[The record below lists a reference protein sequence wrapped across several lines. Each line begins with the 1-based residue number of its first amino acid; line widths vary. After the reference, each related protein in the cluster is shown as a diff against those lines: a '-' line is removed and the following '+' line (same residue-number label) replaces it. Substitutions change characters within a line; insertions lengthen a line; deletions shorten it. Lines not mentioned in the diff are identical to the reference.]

1 MIAQTMAIEYPQRL
15 KSLTSLSSS
24 PGTYDA
30 TLPPPMPEAAAIL
43 MTPVPQDRDGFISS
57 SVRAWQVIGGPEMP
71 MPDDMLAERA
81 SLFYDRGVDLGGIVR
96 QLAAIMASGSRREA
110 LKQVKIPTLVI
121 HGDKDPL
128 IPPEH
133 AIATAEAIPG
143 ARLHWI
149 SGMGHEVPPAA
160 WDEIIMHVSRFVIA
174 IEDHG
179 DVHTGD

>member
-81 SLFYDRGVDLGGIVR
+81 SLFYDRG
-96 QLAAIMASGSRREA
+96 
-110 LKQVKIPTLVI
+110 
-121 HGDKDPL
+121 
-128 IPPEH
+128 
-133 AIATAEAIPG
+133 
-143 ARLHWI
+143 
-149 SGMGHEVPPAA
+149 
-160 WDEIIMHVSRFVIA
+160 
-174 IEDHG
+174 
-179 DVHTGD
+179 